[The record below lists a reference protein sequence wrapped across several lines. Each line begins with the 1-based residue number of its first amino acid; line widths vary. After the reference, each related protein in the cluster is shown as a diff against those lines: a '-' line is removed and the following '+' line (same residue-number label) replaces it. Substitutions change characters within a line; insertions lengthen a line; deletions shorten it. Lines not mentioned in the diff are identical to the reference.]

1 MLIWNENWHIDYD
14 YDDDSCLVK
23 PLNLFAKLLAFC
35 IEVYFKPK
43 SPCIFINIPFT
54 KSRTKLVVVKSH
66 SQKSLSKVMV
76 KSHGQN
82 AAKVDPW
89 ARLSL
94 KNRVDPIL
102 FSFTCLGRRLYVI
115 RDPRYI
121 LGSSYIQRH
130 RPTISRLFCPLI
142 SVR

>member
-1 MLIWNENWHIDYD
+1 MTIDYD
-14 YDDDSCLVK
+14 SFDVK

-54 KSRTKLVVVKSH
+54 KSKTKLVV
-66 SQKSLSKVMV
+66 V

-89 ARLSL
+89 PRTTQNLEMSVILSTAYTHHAVL
-94 KNRVDPIL
+94 VRGRTKAKNLR
-102 FSFTCLGRRLYVI
+102 
-115 RDPRYI
+115 
-121 LGSSYIQRH
+121 
-130 RPTISRLFCPLI
+130 
-142 SVR
+142 